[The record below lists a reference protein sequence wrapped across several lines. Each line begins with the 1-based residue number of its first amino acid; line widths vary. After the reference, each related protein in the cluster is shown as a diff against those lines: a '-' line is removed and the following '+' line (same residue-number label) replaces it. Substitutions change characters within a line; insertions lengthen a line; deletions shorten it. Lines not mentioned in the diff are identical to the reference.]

1 MRFHREKQSER
12 KEHTQKKEEE
22 MSFISGT
29 EYI

>member
-12 KEHTQKKEEE
+12 KEHTKEEEE

-29 EYI
+29 ENI